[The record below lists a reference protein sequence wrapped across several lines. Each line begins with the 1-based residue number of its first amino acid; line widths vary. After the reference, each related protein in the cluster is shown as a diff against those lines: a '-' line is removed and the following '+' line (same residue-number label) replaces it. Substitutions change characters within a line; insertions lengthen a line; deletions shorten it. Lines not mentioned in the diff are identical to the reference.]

1 MGSIGVFRLT
11 SVDSAAAASSSPA
24 SAVLSMDSLRLE
36 VAAAVAGDDVA
47 VDVLGLSSAAA
58 T

>member
-1 MGSIGVFRLT
+1 MGSIGVFGLT

-24 SAVLSMDSLRLE
+24 SAVLSMDSFCLE
-36 VAAAVAGDDVA
+36 VAADVAGDDVA